1 MDVIRSIDNW
11 IDEGLKLVQKS
22 FASAFSLGMGWCGRL
37 HCFCSVTEG
46 IPSNDPSN
54 FRFFFVRSTIVFFG
68 NGIKPFLAVVCLLQ
82 RRNHAGS
89 IRIIVQSTCS
99 VAKTSP
105 ICFCRPPTVVF
116 IYQLCVKCAHVH

>member
-54 FRFFFVRSTIVFFG
+54 FRFFFVRSTIVFLETELSHFWLLFVCCKGVTMQEVFG
-68 NGIKPFLAVVCLLQ
+68 LLFNQLARWQKHPRFVFVG
-82 RRNHAGS
+82 RRPS
-89 IRIIVQSTCS
+89 YL
-99 VAKTSP
+99 
-105 ICFCRPPTVVF
+105 F
-116 IYQLCVKCAHVH
+116 INYV